1 MNEMKFTGYTLP
13 LGKKTYI
20 MGIVN
25 VTPDSFSD
33 GGSFFKPLDAL
44 SCIEEMI
51 NDGVDIIDMGAV
63 STRPFS
69 KPVTPEEEWS
79 RLKGVFDL
87 LPSDLGVPLSVDT
100 FNIETARRCLDAGAD
115 IINDVSGVFSYE
127 TARLIKE
134 YNAGWILMHGGV
146 KTGNAETQREYPQG
160 ILFSVNEF
168 FADCRKRSAE
178 CGIPQSSL
186 CFDAGFGFSK
196 SNEQNIELLNNYD
209 KIEKGDTALL
219 CALSRKRFIGKL
231 SSVEES
237 GKRDPAT
244 LCADIIAC
252 SKGADIVRVHNVKMH
267 RQAFSLFDNLR
278 QF

>member
-1 MNEMKFTGYTLP
+1 MNEMKFTEYTLP

-51 NDGVDIIDMGAV
+51 NDGADIIDMGAV

-69 KPVTPEEEWS
+69 MPVTPEEEWS

-134 YNAGWILMHGGV
+134 YNAGWIIMHGGV

-168 FADCRKRSAE
+168 FSDCRKRAAE

-186 CFDAGFGFSK
+186 CLDAGFGFSK
-196 SNEQNIELLNNYD
+196 SNEQNTELLNNFE
-209 KIEKGDTALL
+209 KIEKGDIALL
-219 CALSRKRFIGKL
+219 CALSRKRFIGNL
-231 SSVEES
+231 SSVEQSYE
-237 GKRDPAT
+237 RDPAT